1 MARKNAVGTV
11 RFTVSVDPTTDS
23 VLQRMVPLGLHGKNK
38 AEVASWILRE
48 WIWHN
53 KADLAGVGVQLHSS
67 NIDGSRDDWPAT
79 SPGPNPRVHPLSL
92 DRLPVGGQAHPG

>member
-11 RFTVSVDPTTDS
+11 RFTISVDPTTDH
-23 VLQRMVPLGLHGKNK
+23 VLQRMVPLGLHGKNR

-53 KADLAGVGVQLHSS
+53 KQDLAAVGVPVCAPDNETADARSSVTPDRDSGGSEGVLKRVPAQL
-67 NIDGSRDDWPAT
+67 
-79 SPGPNPRVHPLSL
+79 
-92 DRLPVGGQAHPG
+92 

>member
-11 RFTVSVDPTTDS
+11 RFTVSVDPTTDH
-23 VLQRMVPLGLHGKNK
+23 VLQRMVPLGLHGKNR

-53 KADLAGVGVQLHSS
+53 KQDLAAVGVSVRPDDGPADARSS
-67 NIDGSRDDWPAT
+67 GSPDRDSRGSAGALGRI
-79 SPGPNPRVHPLSL
+79 PGKI
-92 DRLPVGGQAHPG
+92 

>member
-1 MARKNAVGTV
+1 MARKNAVGTI

-23 VLQRMVPLGLHGKNK
+23 VLQSMVPLGLHGKNK

-53 KADLAGVGVQLHSS
+53 KQELAAVGVQVRAPSGEVC
-67 NIDGSRDDWPAT
+67 DGSLP
-79 SPGPNPRVHPLSL
+79 PPP
-92 DRLPVGGQAHPG
+92 DRNSRGQARVLTRIPVQE